1 MVQKKYCRC
10 LIDSG
15 SQRSYVSK
23 FLANAMQYECINESS
38 VIHSLF
44 GGTEVVET
52 HKQFVVRLSSIK
64 NDYQC
69 NFKAFDQANICSDIP
84 QLNIKPYLNE
94 LKTHNIFL
102 NDVEGRHK
110 KLLFEHSPSEIHILI
125 GADIA
130 GKLLTGKIKKLECGL
145 VCIETYLG
153 WSIMGKIPVEME
165 NKYDCSYA
173 FSMLVSDSKI
183 SDLWKLDTL
192 GILDPSESQT
202 KRELEKQTMTH
213 FLSNVKRD
221 EEGRFQMMLNIDS
234 ELKLSFHIF
243 CDASRMAYA
252 TCVYLRNEN
261 ENKVSCHLVQAR
273 SRVAPLKPTSICR
286 LELLACVVGARL
298 MKSIKQDLKE
308 ENIPTFYWTDSRNT
322 LYWIKNEENWGVFVM
337 NRVKEIRALTNPD
350 AWNYVPGNL
359 NPADIPSRG
368 CSVET
373 IKAKRW
379 HEGPAWLK
387 LNPDCW
393 PTCDISPDK
402 DMIDRERRKTVVSSL
417 TNVDEEFSHFSR
429 ISSFE
434 KIIRVTALDKK
445 VY

>member
-1 MVQKKYCRC
+1 
-10 LIDSG
+10 
-15 SQRSYVSK
+15 
-23 FLANAMQYECINESS
+23 
-38 VIHSLF
+38 
-44 GGTEVVET
+44 
-52 HKQFVVRLSSIK
+52 
-64 NDYQC
+64 
-69 NFKAFDQANICSDIP
+69 
-84 QLNIKPYLNE
+84 
-94 LKTHNIFL
+94 
-102 NDVEGRHK
+102 
-110 KLLFEHSPSEIHILI
+110 
-125 GADIA
+125 
-130 GKLLTGKIKKLECGL
+130 
-145 VCIETYLG
+145 
-153 WSIMGKIPVEME
+153 
-165 NKYDCSYA
+165 
-173 FSMLVSDSKI
+173 
-183 SDLWKLDTL
+183 
-192 GILDPSESQT
+192 
-202 KRELEKQTMTH
+202 
-213 FLSNVKRD
+213 
-221 EEGRFQMMLNIDS
+221 
-234 ELKLSFHIF
+234 
-243 CDASRMAYA
+243 MAYA

-434 KIIRVTALDKK
+434 KIIRVTAWIKRYIDNCRDKNRTTSKNLEIEELNAAEVLVWKIVQRVSFKTEKDKRLRNLKPFVDSSGLLRVKSRILMRQDFENFRTPVILPPEHPVVSKLIMEKHEQQMHCGTQTLMAMLRENFWILKSRKTIRK
-445 VY
+445 VLKNCTKCRRFDSRPSTVQSAPLPKDRVKDSSIFEVTGIDLAGPLFLKNGSKTWIVLFTCAVYRAIHLELLTSLSTDNFLLAFRRFYSTQRKT